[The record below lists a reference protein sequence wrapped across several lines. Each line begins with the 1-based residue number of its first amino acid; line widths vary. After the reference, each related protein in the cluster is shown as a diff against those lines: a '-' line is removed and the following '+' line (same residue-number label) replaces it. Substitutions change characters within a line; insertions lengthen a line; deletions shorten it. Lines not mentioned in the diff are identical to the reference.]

1 MNGFQILVLIV
12 VSLAM
17 IVSIGASMRG
27 WVTRRE
33 SLIWSLVCLAAAVAT
48 VWPDLT
54 RRLANA
60 VGIGRG
66 ADLVFYCAVVL
77 MLIGFWMTYIRLQGL
92 RRQLTLLV
100 RQLAIQEGERQYPS
114 DKGEHS

>member
-1 MNGFQILVLIV
+1 MNGFQILVLVV

-17 IVSIGASMRG
+17 IVSIGASVRG

-100 RQLAIQEGERQYPS
+100 RQLAIQEGERQYS
-114 DKGEHS
+114 KDEAKRS

>member
-17 IVSIGASMRG
+17 IASIGASLRG

-33 SLIWSLVCLAAAVAT
+33 SLIWSLVCLAAAVAM

-100 RQLAIQEGERQYPS
+100 RQLAIQEGERQYPRDEGKRS
-114 DKGEHS
+114 